1 MIGTGN
7 NYYNSFTA
15 LSSTVASIPAPDVP
29 LPVAQTQQAVVIS
42 NDDPKKQGRVQVKM
56 HWQTGGMQTSWIRV
70 MAPDAGMSDKVPSNR
85 GFVFIRRK
93 GRPRSCCLSS

>member
-1 MIGTGN
+1 MEQSLGSYIITEITHVIGTGN

-42 NDDPKKQGRVQVKM
+42 NDDLKKQAVCR
-56 HWQTGGMQTSWIRV
+56 
-70 MAPDAGMSDKVPSNR
+70 
-85 GFVFIRRK
+85 
-93 GRPRSCCLSS
+93 